1 MPRGRVSW
9 FDPVSGDGVIVAGGH
24 EYATHASDVVS
35 GQLAVRVPV
44 HFDVLRDG
52 RIDRAARVRVR
63 SGRRVGRRQHRFG
76 ETTARSPDAAGAA
89 RLSRRRPRLG
99 RRSVG
104 RPKQLVG
111 EWLETL
117 ANGDFSTAALFFAP
131 DAVRVIDGREVSGR
145 ALIERELPALVPSR
159 LARIRIRG
167 AGPNEIVTT
176 WTDGRETTTVVSGVE
191 HGLIHRQA
199 MTRRGPEIG

>member
-9 FDPVSGDGVIVAGGH
+9 FDPTSGDGIIVSGGH
-24 EYATHASDVVS
+24 EYATHALDVVA

-44 HFDVLRDG
+44 DFDIVRDG

-63 SGRRVGRRQHRFG
+63 FGHRVGRRQHRFG

-89 RLSRRRPRLG
+89 PLSRRRPRLG

-111 EWLETL
+111 EWLEIL
-117 ANGDFSTAALFFAP
+117 ANGDFPTAALFYAP
-131 DAVRVIDGREVSGR
+131 DAVLVIDGREVSGR
-145 ALIERELPALVPSR
+145 ALIERELPGLVPSR
-159 LARIRIRG
+159 LAHIRMRG

-176 WTDGRETTTVVSGVE
+176 WTDGPGTTTVVSRVE
-191 HGLIHRQA
+191 HGLLRRQA
-199 MTRRGPEIG
+199 MTRSGPEVA